1 MFHVGYRDV
10 SGITVTKTITK
21 PESLFKAL
29 SMMNRRIESIES
41 RSSSKCDCSL
51 SLKKKT
57 MQIFI
62 YNSKI
67 GVVLF
72 NNENIFLTLGLEW
85 VKINFREKMCH
96 DIALL
101 RFTRTFFSCSV
112 CIKVRFVIKM
122 IMGRFIIF

>member
-1 MFHVGYRDV
+1 MYHVGYRDV

-21 PESLFKAL
+21 PESLFKAV

-51 SLKKKT
+51 SLKKRHA

-67 GVVLF
+67 VVVLF

-85 VKINFREKMCH
+85 VKTLQFIMKTKNLIHSLKEK
-96 DIALL
+96 
-101 RFTRTFFSCSV
+101 
-112 CIKVRFVIKM
+112 
-122 IMGRFIIF
+122 

>member
-29 SMMNRRIESIES
+29 SVMNRRIESIES

-72 NNENIFLTLGLEW
+72 NNENIFLTFGLEW
-85 VKINFREKMCH
+85 VKTLQFIMKTKNLIHSLKEK
-96 DIALL
+96 
-101 RFTRTFFSCSV
+101 
-112 CIKVRFVIKM
+112 
-122 IMGRFIIF
+122 